1 MHEVVLPEW
10 AVERGK
16 WLNSFG
22 EIDPAR
28 TALVIVDMQGAFVA
42 QGEIFGNPH
51 AEAIIPNVNRLAG
64 AMRTAGGAV
73 IWTRQTVSGE
83 APLAMAPW
91 QYDPTDERVR
101 EAMDALTPG
110 APSHDLHPEMER
122 FHTDLVLDKYRYSA
136 FACPS
141 GALEATLRQRGIE
154 MLVVAGTLT
163 NVCCE
168 STARDAYMR
177 GFKVI
182 FLSDA
187 TATVCGEEHN
197 AALLSLRLHF
207 ADVRDTA
214 AVISML
220 DQQDNRET
228 S

>member
-1 MHEVVLPEW
+1 MHDVVLPEW

-42 QGEIFGNPH
+42 QGEIFANPY
-51 AEAIIPNVNRLAG
+51 AEAIIPNVNRLAA
-64 AMRTAGGAV
+64 AMRAAGGTV
-73 IWTRQTVSGE
+73 IWTRQSVSGE

-91 QYDPTDERVR
+91 QYDPSDERVR
-101 EAMDALTPG
+101 AAMDALTPG
-110 APSHDLHPEMER
+110 AASHDLDPRMER
-122 FHTDLVLDKYRYSA
+122 LSTDLVLDKYRYSA
-136 FACPS
+136 FECPL
-141 GALEATLRQRGIE
+141 GALEHRLEWHGIE
-154 MLVVAGTLT
+154 MLLVAGTLT

-177 GFKVI
+177 GFKVF

-187 TATVCGEEHN
+187 TAAKCDEEQN
-197 AALLSLRLHF
+197 AALLNLRLHF

-220 DQQDNRET
+220 EQQDNLET